1 MRGLRLAGPVLRCD
15 CGRRYPVIDGIPIVL
30 RELEAWAA
38 SEGPDAL
45 RDRRLSP
52 ELAELLAVDAAS
64 RRNRR
69 LVAVYADA
77 AASSPLSRWLAAAV
91 VEAGA
96 PILEV
101 GAGRGHRRTVR
112 LDLNLALLRSGARP
126 PPLVETPEGVAL
138 APGAALVADATD
150 PPFAGGSF
158 TTVILANVL
167 DSCRDPAL
175 VLAQADALVA
185 PGGALVVTCAF
196 GFDETITPR
205 PSWFGPDELDA
216 ALEGARP
223 FAGYHL
229 ACRLEGEAL
238 ELEWRLEVS
247 ERSAHV
253 HRVRVRTARRPG

>member
-1 MRGLRLAGPVLRCD
+1 M
-15 CGRRYPVIDGIPIVL
+15 L
-30 RELEAWAA
+30 RELEGWAE

-45 RDRRLSP
+45 RDRRLPP
-52 ELAELLAVDAAS
+52 EVTDLLAVDVAS

-77 AASSPLSRWLAAAV
+77 APSPLTRWLATAV
-91 VEAGA
+91 AEAGA

-101 GAGRGHRRTVR
+101 GAGRGHPGTVR
-112 LDLNLALLRSGARP
+112 LDLNLALLRAGARP

-150 PPFAGGSF
+150 PPFAGSSF
-158 TTVILANVL
+158 GTVILANVL

-196 GFDETITPR
+196 AFDDAITPR
-205 PSWFGPDELDA
+205 AVWFDA
-216 ALEGARP
+216 AALDDALAGARA
-223 FAGYHL
+223 FGGYDL
-229 ACRLEGEAL
+229 GCRLEGEAL
-238 ELEWRLEVS
+238 ELEWRLQVG

-253 HRVRVRTARRPG
+253 HTVRVRTARRPG